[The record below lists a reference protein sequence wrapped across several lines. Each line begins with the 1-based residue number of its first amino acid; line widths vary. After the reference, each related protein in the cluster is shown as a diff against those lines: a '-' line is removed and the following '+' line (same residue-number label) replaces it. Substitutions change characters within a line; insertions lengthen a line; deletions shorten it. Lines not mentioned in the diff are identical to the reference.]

1 MRLWYKKGYILLR
14 TSDTKYKGK
23 AQNIYRVRIKLSC
36 KVKVMIKNVCIREPV
51 ESNSPKMY
59 VSWDRN
65 IGSAISQ
72 QSSWR
77 PKIKKLSDEIYLYY
91 YHIKIRSCDTIVC
104 LFGVRS
110 IWQEVLVSK
119 RVNDP
124 TMSGLALVLMPVRSL
139 LAWSRLRSKREMY
152 AAELSD
158 EVKSEVQASAVCER
172 IQKRESSSNVYWD
185 ILLRI

>member
-1 MRLWYKKGYILLR
+1 M
-14 TSDTKYKGK
+14 
-23 AQNIYRVRIKLSC
+23 
-36 KVKVMIKNVCIREPV
+36 
-51 ESNSPKMY
+51 
-59 VSWDRN
+59 
-65 IGSAISQ
+65 
-72 QSSWR
+72 
-77 PKIKKLSDEIYLYY
+77 
-91 YHIKIRSCDTIVC
+91 
-104 LFGVRS
+104 
-110 IWQEVLVSK
+110 VSK

-158 EVKSEVQASAVCER
+158 EVESEVQASAVCER